1 MCSFARVS
9 LAGLILLFFLVSVGT
24 GAVKTAAPV
33 KPAPAPK
40 VLTVVAGQP
49 FEVPPTSGPAK
60 IALTMCADQTE
71 PATFTVRSSKRLEGV
86 SVACSNLVGPGTIA
100 KQNVSVRLVRGI
112 DLLPC
117 AGLTLD
123 STPVQCWVDV
133 SVPKGTKPGLYKGS
147 IVFFVN
153 GKQFDTA
160 PIEVTVR
167 PLRLIGSSKQ
177 YALYTSIRRDVS
189 GASGLCGDDYGRFL
203 DKVAQMGFRAV
214 SVSGDPEEAGAALD
228 ECAAAGLT
236 GIAPVLAFAS
246 DSCVPATEDIRTI
259 EITRKAARIPGAF
272 YFCADN
278 PSTEADVQLALTKA
292 AVLRQSGV
300 QVAVTV
306 SDEAAVQKLL
316 PAVDGVNYEVS
327 MPYVQALVNGGT
339 SRTNK
344 WEWYWW
350 DARRSVNDN
359 RINAGIRLWR
369 SGLYGCMPV
378 WMPRGEGDRADNLD
392 SLLCEALR
400 EGVNDTR
407 YITTYMKALRE
418 LKDKKR
424 ASDKD
429 YIAATEAYLAGF
441 LAKPLDRLTPAD
453 LRAFRDKMAEFS
465 IKLAARL

>member
-1 MCSFARVS
+1 MYKFCRIS
-9 LAGLILLFFLVSVGT
+9 LTGIALVFTLASLGR
-24 GAVKTAAPV
+24 GAAKTAAPV
-33 KPAPAPK
+33 KPTPVPK
-40 VLTVVAGQP
+40 VLTIVAGQP
-49 FEVPPTSGPAK
+49 FEAPPTCGPAK
-60 IALTMCADQTE
+60 IALTMCAEETA
-71 PATFTVRSSKRLEGV
+71 PARFTARSSRRLEAV
-86 SVACSNLVGPGTIA
+86 SVACSDLVGPGKIA
-100 KQNVSVRLVRGI
+100 KQNVSVKLVRGI

-123 STPVQCWVDV
+123 SLPMQFWIDV
-133 SVPKGTKPGLYKGS
+133 TVPKGTKPGLYKGS
-147 IVFFVN
+147 IVFFAN

-189 GASGLCGDDYGRFL
+189 ASSGLCGNEYGQFL
-203 DKVAQMGFRAV
+203 NKVAQMGFRAV
-214 SVSGDPEEAGAALD
+214 SVGGDPEEAGAALD
-228 ECAAAGLT
+228 ECASAGLT
-236 GIAPVLAFAS
+236 GVAPVLAFALDTS
-246 DSCVPATEDIRTI
+246 APAIEDVRTI
-259 EITRKAARIPGAF
+259 ETTRKAARIPGAF
-272 YFCADN
+272 YFCADK
-278 PSTEADVQLALTKA
+278 PSTEADVQLALNKA

-306 SDEAAVQKLL
+306 SDEAAVEKLL
-316 PAVDGVNYEVS
+316 PVVDGINYEVS

-350 DARRSVNDN
+350 DARRSVDDN

-369 SGLYGCMPV
+369 SGLYGCMPM

-429 YIAATEAYLAGF
+429 YIAFTEAYLASF
-441 LAKPLDRLTPAD
+441 MAKALDKITPAD
-453 LRAFRDKMAEFS
+453 LRAFRANMAEFS
-465 IKLAARL
+465 TKLAARL